1 ERRVATLSAD
11 GIDTDGV
18 LRFGLPDEVIAD
30 VAADL
35 GAELT
40 VVGTHGRTG
49 FKRFFL
55 GSVAE
60 RLIKRTQAT
69 ALVVRGAAPD
79 TTAAPADGGYRRVLV
94 ATDFSDAAFAALE
107 AAIALAAPRTPIDVV
122 HAWQYPVGTWGKLAE
137 RTMAFKSL
145 REA

>member
-1 ERRVATLSAD
+1 MAITRVVAATDFSPEADLAVAHGAAIARRHGAALTLVYAEPDRGDAGREVRGAADALAEVAAEAEAEARSELERRVATLSAD

-60 RLIKRTQAT
+60 R
-69 ALVVRGAAPD
+69 
-79 TTAAPADGGYRRVLV
+79 
-94 ATDFSDAAFAALE
+94 
-107 AAIALAAPRTPIDVV
+107 
-122 HAWQYPVGTWGKLAE
+122 
-137 RTMAFKSL
+137 
-145 REA
+145 